1 MTVIMLLFEIRAKLT
16 EIYQKYDFIIKTVL
30 KFLLMFFAFSKISK
44 VVGYNTSLSGKVLII
59 ALAAFSS
66 FLPPSLMVF
75 AAVVYVFLQIL
86 TASVL
91 IAVTVMMIF
100 LVLYLFFLRFA
111 PKEGLAVIAT
121 PVLMSFGFPYLVPLF
136 LGMFGSVLSVVPAA
150 CGVVAFYIL
159 RAVRNNII
167 TIDEIKAMKDQAL
180 QIYMDILDDFLKNP
194 QMYVVIA
201 VFAVVIIII
210 VLVRTIQMDYAFE
223 ISLGVGTGV
232 MILGYIIG
240 SLKYEMDFTIGGML
254 FGSLIS
260 MGVVFLCLFFY
271 RVLNYSAV
279 ERVQFEDERYY
290 YYVTAVPKITT
301 GTPKKAIRKILAE
314 RREEDDG
321 SEEGEEE
328 AIEAM
333 ESMLSG
339 KQNKKPLSASL
350 AKRLRKDVAPKQEDY
365 AEEDDDE
372 EDEVVIKGPKAEQSG
387 LAFLKS
393 GFDKLKAFIPKKD
406 KKQPRVRH
414 ISDEDEDEDEAV
426 PNYFAEPSEEP
437 DEPED
442 SDKREEDEDYE

>member
-1 MTVIMLLFEIRAKLT
+1 MMFVFEIRAKLT
-16 EIYQKYDFIIKTVL
+16 EIYQKYDFIIKSVL

-44 VVGYNTSLSGKVLII
+44 VVGYNTSLSAKVLII
-59 ALAAFSS
+59 ALSAFSA

-100 LVLYLFFLRFA
+100 LVLYRFFLRFT

-167 TIDEIKAMKDQAL
+167 TIDEIKALKDQAL

-194 QMYVVIA
+194 QMYVVMA
-201 VFAVVIIII
+201 VFAVVIIVI
-210 VLVRTIQMDYAFE
+210 VLVRSLQMDYAFE
-223 ISLGVGTGV
+223 ISLGIGTGV

-240 SLKYEMDFTIGGML
+240 SLKYEMDFAIGAML
-254 FGSLIS
+254 IGSLFS
-260 MGVVFLCLFFY
+260 MGIVFVCLFFY

-314 RREEDDG
+314 RREEDDNA
-321 SEEGEEE
+321 EEGEEE

-333 ESMLSG
+333 ESMLAGNKSPY
-339 KQNKKPLSASL
+339 KKPLSASL

-365 AEEDDDE
+365 ADEDDED
-372 EDEVVIKGPKAEQSG
+372 DEVVIKGPKAEQAG
-387 LAFLKS
+387 LAFLKT
-393 GFDKLKAFIPKKD
+393 GFDKLKAFLPKKG
-406 KKQPRVRH
+406 KPTRTRRVT
-414 ISDEDEDEDEAV
+414 DEEEEDDEAV
-426 PNYFAEPSEEP
+426 PSYFAEPSEEP
-437 DEPED
+437 DEPEE
-442 SDKREEDEDYE
+442 SDKRDEDEDYE